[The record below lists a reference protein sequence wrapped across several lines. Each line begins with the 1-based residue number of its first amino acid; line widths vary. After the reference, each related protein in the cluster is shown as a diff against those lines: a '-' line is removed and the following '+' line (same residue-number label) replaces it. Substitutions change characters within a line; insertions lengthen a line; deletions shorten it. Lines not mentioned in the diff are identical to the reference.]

1 MDIRLSFIDRTSF
14 IIGRI
19 VIVVAAEYYIP
30 FRLRLVLSPVC
41 VCSAHLPSTRYP
53 QPEASK
59 KPEAPQTQIKKSP

>member
-30 FRLRLVLSPVC
+30 FRLRLVLS
-41 VCSAHLPSTRYP
+41 RYP